1 MAKKT
6 TKAQGSRGK
15 TRRKPSK
22 MKDLPADRKARTVKG
37 GAFSPA
43 PTGDSLKSSVS
54 GVRWTF
60 TNRNTV

>member
-6 TKAQGSRGK
+6 SKAQGSRGK

-22 MKDLPADRKARTVKG
+22 VKDLPADRKARTVKG

-43 PTGDSLKSSVS
+43 TTGGGLRSSVS
-54 GVRWTF
+54 GLRWTF